1 MKKLLLA
8 AALLLA
14 PTASAQA
21 QTQAQGET
29 LTPTQ
34 IVTNM
39 IELMRS
45 GQTVKSMETYYAD
58 DFEVNVPF
66 ALPEPTVLKGRDYIL
81 GLVKQAEAARAHKLP
96 RMYENLEVHD
106 LKIYE
111 TTDPG
116 VVIAEW
122 IYRSRIGDQVLD
134 NANIIV
140 VTVRDGKIV
149 HSRDYHD
156 SVRRSLGNGAG
167 DKLIGTIK
175 GMILP
180 GDPQP

>member
-1 MKKLLLA
+1 MLKLLTA
-8 AALLLA
+8 VALSVL
-14 PTASAQA
+14 PTATAFAQS
-21 QTQAQGET
+21 EK
-29 LTPTQ
+29 LTPKQ

-58 DFEVNVPF
+58 DFNVVVPF
-66 ALPEPTVLKGRDYIL
+66 ALPEPTDLHGKDHIL
-81 GLVKQAEAARAHKLP
+81 DLVKQAEAARGPELP
-96 RMYENLEVHD
+96 RMYRNLEVRD

-122 IYRSRIGDQVLD
+122 VYRSHIGDKVVD
-134 NANIIV
+134 NSNIIV

-149 HSRDYHD
+149 KSRDYHD
-156 SVRRSLGNGAG
+156 SVRRAIGNGTAN
-167 DKLIGTIK
+167 KTIGVIK

>member
-1 MKKLLLA
+1 MFKILA
-8 AALLLA
+8 AVILSSMPAAGALA
-14 PTASAQA
+14 AS
-21 QTQAQGET
+21 ET
-29 LTPTQ
+29 LTPKQ

-58 DFEVNVPF
+58 DFNVKVPF
-66 ALPEPTVLKGRDYIL
+66 ALPVPTDLHGRDHIL
-81 GLVKQAEAARAHKLP
+81 DLVKQAEAARGPQLP
-96 RMYENLEVHD
+96 RMYRDLEVRD

-122 IYRSRIGDQVLD
+122 VYRSHIDGKVLD
-134 NANIIV
+134 NSNIIV
-140 VTVRDGKIV
+140 VTVRNGKIV
-149 HSRDYHD
+149 ESRDYHD
-156 SVRRSLGNGAG
+156 SVRRALGNGTG
-167 DKLIGTIK
+167 DKAIETIK

-180 GDPQP
+180 GDPQPK